1 MTSEDR
7 NALPSDLAWLTNSE
21 MDVPSF
27 YVDHFM
33 VRITPNGV
41 RIAFGEKWE
50 ATQGRP
56 RVAVTLSHHNASSLG
71 RIITEGLK
79 TLPNFTLDEKVELP
93 DSSTESPG

>member
-1 MTSEDR
+1 MASEDR

-21 MDVPSF
+21 MDVPSV

-50 ATQGRP
+50 AVQGRP
-56 RVAVTLSHHNASSLG
+56 RVAVTLSKQNAESLVQ
-71 RIITEGLK
+71 IINEGLK
-79 TLPNFTLDEKVELP
+79 SLSGVASENNVELA
-93 DSSTESPG
+93 DLAATSPL